1 MMANKETLDI
11 VIPVYNEEACLEG
24 LMERLLALMQKA
36 GHLDISC
43 IFVNDGSKDRS
54 AEMLFAYAQKHKFVK
69 VISFS
74 RNFGHQIA
82 ITAGIDH
89 SNADYTAVI
98 DADLQDPPELI
109 PDMLKKAKEGY
120 DVVYGQRIAREG
132 ESFFKKI
139 TARFFY
145 RLINR
150 VCDINIPPDTGD
162 FRLIGRPVREALKKM
177 REKHRFVRGMVPWL
191 GFRSA
196 PLQYNREKRYG
207 GSTKYPLGKMIKFA
221 LDSIF
226 SFSNAPLK
234 LANYVGGLI
243 IFLCLAAGAVAL
255 YLRLFTGI
263 LFVLLAVMFIGGIQ
277 IMMTGLIGEYIGR
290 IFEESKNRPLY
301 VVRETRNIEDSHS

>member
-11 VIPVYNEEACLEG
+11 VIPVYNEEACLG
-24 LMERLLALMQKA
+24 ILMERLLALRQKA
-36 GHLDISC
+36 EHLEISY
-43 IFVNDGSKDRS
+43 ILVNDGSKDRS
-54 AEMLFAYAQKHKFVK
+54 AAMLFDYAQKHKFVK

-120 DVVYGQRIAREG
+120 DVVYGQRIARKG

-150 VCDINIPPDTGD
+150 ICDINIPPDTGD

-243 IFLCLAAGAVAL
+243 VFLSLVAGAVIL
-255 YLRLFTGI
+255 YLRLLTGT
-263 LFVLLAVMFIGGIQ
+263 LSVLLAVMFIGGIQ
-277 IMMTGLIGEYIGR
+277 IMMIGLIGEYIGR

-301 VVRETRNIEDSHS
+301 VVWETRNIENSHS